1 VTQQSFGFEESVPQP
16 ARAVPLGPSRVFV
29 GTCGYSYRDWIGPF
43 YPLGTKSNGMLPY
56 YATRFPAVE
65 IDATY
70 YRIPGAA
77 TFASMDAR
85 TPPEFRFS
93 VKLPSTLTHLPADAA
108 PFVSDDARI
117 FREVL
122 EPLRA
127 SGKLA
132 GLLAQFPN
140 SFRAGERGEDYLRAL
155 SAEFAG
161 LPLVVEFRNREWQ
174 TPETL
179 KLLEELGAA
188 WCNVDEP
195 LFEGLLRP
203 SSDVVGSLAYVRF
216 HGRNA
221 QKWWKHDDAAER
233 YDYEYAPEELAP
245 WAARVGEMAA
255 LAPQTYAF
263 FNNHRFGKAPR
274 SAELFESLLLP

>member
-108 PFVSDDARI
+108 PVVSDDARI
-117 FREVL
+117 FREFISRGRTRRGLPARL
-122 EPLRA
+122 ERRVRR
-127 SGKLA
+127 LA
-132 GLLAQFPN
+132 ARRRIPQPRMADARN
-140 SFRAGERGEDYLRAL
+140 VEAARRAGG
-155 SAEFAG
+155 G
-161 LPLVVEFRNREWQ
+161 VV
-174 TPETL
+174 
-179 KLLEELGAA
+179 
-188 WCNVDEP
+188 
-195 LFEGLLRP
+195 
-203 SSDVVGSLAYVRF
+203 
-216 HGRNA
+216 
-221 QKWWKHDDAAER
+221 
-233 YDYEYAPEELAP
+233 
-245 WAARVGEMAA
+245 
-255 LAPQTYAF
+255 
-263 FNNHRFGKAPR
+263 
-274 SAELFESLLLP
+274 